1 MTKSLIAEK
10 RFFREKQLLSPVA
23 EFAKRS
29 GFRLQLTEVPF
40 YEYRIDLY
48 GFSKSKD
55 ATVAIELKLH
65 DWKRALE
72 QAMLYQLCSDF
83 VYIAMPENAA
93 RRVELAELEKEGIG
107 LIAVQ
112 GTGTCRCVLLAPT
125 HREVRTFYRGHQIE
139 YLRENVRA

>member
-1 MTKSLIAEK
+1 MTKSLIVGKKFSKEA
-10 RFFREKQLLSPVA
+10 QLLTPVA

-29 GFRLQLTEVPF
+29 GFRLQLPEMPF

-83 VYIAMPENAA
+83 VYIAMPEDAA
-93 RRVELAELEKEGIG
+93 SRVDLPELEKEGVG
-107 LIAVQ
+107 LLAVQ
-112 GTGTCRCVLLAPT
+112 RTGKCCCVLSAPA
-125 HREVRTFYRGHQIE
+125 HREVRSFYRGHQIE